1 MLDLGVSRFTIHSP
15 STQKNALVF
24 FWWQEKVGCRP
35 ILPHTHLSK
44 SLISLSM
51 SVHMSRTS
59 FIDFLAVAADLL
71 ALVLNNLLS

>member
-35 ILPHTHLSK
+35 ILPHTHLS
-44 SLISLSM
+44 
-51 SVHMSRTS
+51 VHMSRTS